1 MNGRRGLMM
10 MMMLMMVRMM
20 LDDEDEMKGGVD
32 MTRAVNE

>member
-1 MNGRRGLMM
+1 VMM
-10 MMMLMMVRMM
+10 RMM

>member
-1 MNGRRGLMM
+1 MM
-10 MMMLMMVRMM
+10 VMLMMVRMM

>member
-1 MNGRRGLMM
+1 MM
-10 MMMLMMVRMM
+10 MMVMVRMM